1 MQFISSLR
9 DRRLFYRLTDYSVR
23 FCKLVLTLF
32 FILYSTVPLFA
43 SDDLLNAGRASTID
57 FMLDN
62 AVRRG
67 LISGGVVVVGNRNG
81 LLYGTSRG
89 NLFQAPASPALSE
102 RTLFD
107 LASLTKV
114 IATTPAIMKLL
125 EDGRINL
132 LDPITRWFPELE
144 GSDLEE
150 ITILNLLTHTSGID
164 DMEIPAVDSL
174 NKALINTAAQHT
186 SPPGNRFRYADI
198 NFILLGELV
207 SRVSGMTLDKYCT
220 EHIYAPIG
228 MADTQFL
235 PQPEFNVLIAPTAG
249 AYKVLSAGTV
259 QDMNAR
265 RLGGVAGHAGL
276 FSTPADLTRFAAMIL
291 NQGNYNG
298 KRLFNERTVAQMTA
312 PYFYSKGRIVRGL
325 GWDINSP
332 FSSPKGNHFSEMSFG
347 HTGYSGSSLWID
359 PEQDLFVILLTIRL
373 DYQDVRQFN
382 RLRSDISTLAVSI
395 FSHPR
400 LEDEISN
407 TAEQP

>member
-1 MQFISSLR
+1 
-9 DRRLFYRLTDYSVR
+9 
-23 FCKLVLTLF
+23 
-32 FILYSTVPLFA
+32 
-43 SDDLLNAGRASTID
+43 
-57 FMLDN
+57 MLDN
-62 AVRRG
+62 AIRRG
-67 LISGGVVVVGNRNG
+67 LISGGVVAVGNRNG
-81 LLYGTSRG
+81 LLYGTSSG
-89 NLFQAPASPALSE
+89 NLFHAPGSPALSE

-107 LASLTKV
+107 QASLTKV
-114 IATTPAIMKLL
+114 IATTPAVMKLL

-144 GSDLEE
+144 GSDREE

-164 DMEIPAVDSL
+164 DMDIPAVDSL
-174 NKALINTAAQHT
+174 NKALIKTAAQQT
-186 SPPGNRFRYADI
+186 LPPGNRFRYADI

-207 SRVSGMTLDKYCT
+207 ARVSGMSLDRYCA

-235 PQPEFNVLIAPTAG
+235 PQPELTALIAPTSG
-249 AYKVLSAGTV
+249 ADKTLSAGIV

-276 FSTPADLTRFAAMIL
+276 FSTAADLTRFAAMIL
-291 NQGNYNG
+291 NHGNYNG
-298 KRLFNERTVAQMTA
+298 RRLFNERTVAQMTA

-332 FSSPKGNHFSEMSFG
+332 FSSPKGNYFSEMSFG

-400 LEDEISN
+400 MEDEISN
-407 TAEQP
+407 TTQQP